1 MMIPVQ
7 PSMADIEISKNLRA
21 KIRSQSTFRLRTLFE
36 IVNLLGRDMELWG
49 MLGKTDP
56 QSGVKTDDKLY
67 GE

>member
-1 MMIPVQ
+1 
-7 PSMADIEISKNLRA
+7 MADIEISKNLRA